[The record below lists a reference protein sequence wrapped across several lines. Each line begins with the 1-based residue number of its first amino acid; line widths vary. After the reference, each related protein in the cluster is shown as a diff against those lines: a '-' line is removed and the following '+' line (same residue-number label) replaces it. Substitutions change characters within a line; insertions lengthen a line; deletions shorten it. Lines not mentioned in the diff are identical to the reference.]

1 MTIPVISDLIDRL
14 LSGRPQHSRDD
25 VKRRLQIVLAHD
37 RLDLDPQTLER
48 IRQEIVQ
55 VVSRYVEIDYETLEF
70 SLETDQ
76 RVTALIANVPIRR
89 MRQTNPA
96 ADVPIEA
103 DAEAPEI
110 ELDLGENDVRLSGEA
125 EEPPPP
131 LPRSQEFVV
140 LDDPDNR
147 RDEAV

>member
-14 LSGRPQHSRDD
+14 FSGRTQHSRDD

-48 IRQEIVQ
+48 MRQEIIQ
-55 VVSRYVEIDYETLEF
+55 VVSRYVEIDFETLEF

-89 MRQTNPA
+89 MRPPNTAPDRPIDAELEA
-96 ADVPIEA
+96 AD
-103 DAEAPEI
+103 I
-110 ELDLGENDVRLSGEA
+110 ELDLSDGDILLRDET
-125 EEPPPP
+125 EEPTPT
-131 LPRSQEFVV
+131 LPRSKEFVV
-140 LDDPDNR
+140 IDDPDGR
-147 RDEAV
+147 HDKAF